1 MKTWCFCSDL
11 MRKNILPSIDDYSLD
26 VIVVIST
33 SFDMQDFLL
42 LPKCLYMHFC
52 SFLTTTNCLF
62 YLTIAIG
69 FKNDF
74 LATKIQGRES
84 ANLQPKEMDFFQ
96 LAINKLANKQPDFW
110 NQKSFTNILDVSNIL
125 RLLAKVSSLPPIL

>member
-1 MKTWCFCSDL
+1 

-96 LAINKLANKQPDFW
+96 LAINILAKN
-110 NQKSFTNILDVSNIL
+110 NQISEIKITTNILDVSNIL